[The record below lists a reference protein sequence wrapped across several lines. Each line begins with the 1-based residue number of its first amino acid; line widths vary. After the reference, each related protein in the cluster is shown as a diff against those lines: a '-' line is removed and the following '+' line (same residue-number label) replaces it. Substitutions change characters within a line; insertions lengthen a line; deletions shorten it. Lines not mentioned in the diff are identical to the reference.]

1 MHAIAWM
8 NLENITLC
16 ERCKTQ
22 KAANHMAAF
31 LCNVQNRQTRSER
44 KQVVVTLPEAG
55 RRKEWVQVSSW
66 GNEKVLKL
74 DSGDGCTSL

>member
-16 ERCKTQ
+16 ERGKTQ

-44 KQVVVTLPEAG
+44 KQVVVTGGWQEEGMGTGLLLG
-55 RRKEWVQVSSW
+55 
-66 GNEKVLKL
+66 
-74 DSGDGCTSL
+74 